1 MWSCADDHHDHTGDN
16 GDETMK
22 ELVFLKLGGSLITDK
37 NTPHHARLDV
47 INRLASEIAAALHD
61 NPGLKLLVGHGSGSF
76 GHVPA
81 KKYHTRD
88 GVSTPEEWRGFAE
101 VWQEAKALNSIVME
115 ALVGSGFPAIAFSPC
130 AQVLTRSHNI
140 IEWNTTQILRSIEND
155 LVPIIY
161 GDVVFDSG
169 IGGTILSTEEQFEY
183 LAGVFK
189 PTRIL
194 LAGIEPGVWKSFPER
209 DDFYITVSPSNL
221 EDIDN
226 HLASSESIDV
236 TGGMRSKVH
245 SMMNLVL
252 AGNCNEIFIFS
263 GLEPGSVYNM
273 LSGKCN
279 GTRITRD

>member
-1 MWSCADDHHDHTGDN
+1 
-16 GDETMK
+16 MK
-22 ELVFLKLGGSLITDK
+22 DLVYVKLGGSLITDK
-37 NTPHHARLDV
+37 NTPHHARLNI
-47 INRLASEIAAALHD
+47 INRLAGEIAAALRD
-61 NPGLKLLVGHGSGSF
+61 NPNLRLLVGHGSGSF

-88 GVSTPEEWRGFAE
+88 GVYTPEEWQGFAK
-101 VWQEAKALNSIVME
+101 VWQEAKALNAIVTE
-115 ALVGSGFPAIAFSPC
+115 ALVGTGLPAISFSPC
-130 AQVLTRSHNI
+130 AQVLTHSHKI
-140 IEWNTTQILRSIEND
+140 TDWNTTQILKSLEND
-155 LVPIIY
+155 LVPVIY

-183 LAGVFK
+183 LSGVLK

-209 DDFYITVSPSNL
+209 DDFYSTVSPSILKN
-221 EDIDN
+221 IDS
-226 HLASSESIDV
+226 HLAASESTDV

-252 AGNCNEIFIFS
+252 AGNCKEIVIFS
-263 GLEPGSVYNM
+263 GLEPGSVYNV
-273 LSGKCN
+273 LSGKCK